1 MPEWSDDLSK
11 LSVNEITVLQA
22 ENRAWQRELR
32 LRSTALVN
40 SKLAKQI
47 SPEEY
52 AVKRKISKDEAD
64 ECKRR
69 GSMLANEVWRRPP
82 RPHGE

>member
-1 MPEWSDDLSK
+1 MPEWSEDLSQRSLK
-11 LSVNEITVLQA
+11 EIIVLQA

-32 LRSTALVN
+32 HRSTALVN

-52 AVKRKISKDEAD
+52 ATKRKVAKDEAD
-64 ECKRR
+64 ECKRQ
-69 GSMLANEVWRRPP
+69 GSILANEVWSRPLH
-82 RPHGE
+82 PHGE